1 MGVVMA
7 KEELSVPGTLV
18 KKSNSIIRTRITV
31 KSVEASRIWHILLPV
46 FVPMMKSCNRRTLWR
61 PRILS
66 PTSAAK
72 TTNASK
78 EPVRS

>member
-1 MGVVMA
+1 MA

-31 KSVEASRIWHILLPV
+31 KSVEASRILAHLVACIRTDDEKLQQAYPV
-46 FVPMMKSCNRRTLWR
+46 AA
-61 PRILS
+61 RILS